1 MRNAP
6 LYSLLVL
13 ALALGGCGAE
23 AGSAADAEHV
33 GEQASAIQGGTLD
46 TMVQHNFAVG
56 IANKLGGVCSGTL
69 IAPNLVLTARHCVVP
84 PRADDIVTCSDVFD
98 PSVDASLVFV
108 TTDANL
114 FKAKT
119 YYAAT
124 EIITPTS
131 TAFCG
136 NDIALIVLDSNIPAS
151 EAEPAT
157 PVVEFKMTDKRVSG
171 MITAMGYGITNPSA
185 TDSGTRRIR
194 ENIPMVCI
202 PGSAN
207 LACTGDK
214 AKLSDDPAEFV
225 TEGYVC
231 SGDSGSGAFDQTSFE
246 SGSPY
251 VLGAL
256 SRGPQTADKCLAAVY
271 SRTDAHAPLI
281 IASAIRAAEQG
292 KYGAPSWAV
301 MSEAAGDDK
310 GCDGETCTVV
320 DATDPTSAAAASKES
335 VGCAMSGAPPR
346 GISGLGFGVLGLA
359 GLFALR
365 RRRS

>member
-6 LYSLLVL
+6 LSSLLFL
-13 ALALGGCGAE
+13 AVALGGCASE
-23 AGSAADAEHV
+23 AADPAEHV
-33 GEQASAIQGGTLD
+33 GAQSSAVQGGTND
-46 TMVQHNFAVG
+46 TAQHNFAVG

-84 PRADDIVTCSDVFD
+84 PREDDVVTCKDTFG
-98 PSVDASLVFV
+98 PAVDASLVFV
-108 TTDANL
+108 TTDTNL
-114 FKAKT
+114 FKAKK

-136 NDIALIVLDSNIPAS
+136 NDIALVVLDANIRAT
-151 EAEPAT
+151 EAEPAI
-157 PVVEFKMTDKRVSG
+157 PVVEFKMTDPRVAG

-194 ENIPMVCI
+194 ENIPLICV
-202 PGSAN
+202 PGSED
-207 LACTGDK
+207 LDCTGEK

-231 SGDSGSGAFDQTSFE
+231 SGDSGSGAFDQASFE
-246 SGSPY
+246 QGRPY

-256 SRGPQTADKCLAAVY
+256 SRGPQTAERCLAAVY

-281 IASAIRAAEQG
+281 IASAIKAAAQG
-292 KYGAPSWAV
+292 GYATPSWAV
-301 MSEAAGDDK
+301 MSQAAGDDTA
-310 GCDGETCTVV
+310 CDGETCTVV
-320 DATDPTSAAAASKES
+320 DATDPSPGTSAFAPETN
-335 VGCAMSGAPPR
+335 VGCAISGVPSR
-346 GISGLGFGVLGLA
+346 GAGGLGFGLFA
-359 GLFALR
+359 TIALFALR